1 MERKNKKTLRKGGK
15 NKNTLKKGGN
25 TRNRKLNKKGG
36 FGPASDPFIMP
47 PEPWDA
53 TGYAFFFPLSKN
65 GVTPGGVPPFFAG
78 KFASP
83 QTPSRCQQRGG
94 NFRNFVPQSLLN
106 TYRISE
112 TEFLNLLNRYRGI
125 RTNPSPLPAFDQLN
139 SRILRKVGF

>member
-1 MERKNKKTLRKGGK
+1 
-15 NKNTLKKGGN
+15 
-25 TRNRKLNKKGG
+25 
-36 FGPASDPFIMP
+36 MP
-47 PEPWDA
+47 PEPWDG

-78 KFASP
+78 KLASP

-94 NFRNFVPQSLLN
+94 NFRNFVPQPLLN

-139 SRILRKVGF
+139 RRILRKVGF